1 MQNTVAHSGL
11 YVCCVGIIGQYEC
24 LLEFGIREFA
34 AQITP
39 LALVVLAATFLLLAL
54 VVFAL
59 FFSTETERRLKAEIE
74 MYQREMPELE
84 RKERLLSDV
93 IEGLKARDNRIYEE
107 IFHMSAPDV
116 DRLSSMDFLEG
127 LDSIPDN
134 NIVRYTEG
142 KVAVLERSAG
152 RVEENFRR
160 VMDAI
165 QNPEFVMP
173 PMTNPLDD
181 YTFAQ
186 TGASVG
192 SKINPFYKVPMQHN
206 GLDMLAHSGEP
217 VRAAAEGIV
226 SEVIKSRKGLG
237 NVVVIDHGDGYLT
250 RYAHLA
256 DIEVSRGRKVK
267 RGTCIGY
274 VGVSGTSFAPHLHYE
289 VLRDTVVL
297 DPINHLFA
305 SVTPEEYMNMMVMS
319 VSTGQSLD

>member
-1 MQNTVAHSGL
+1 MAGEYTFDKDKVGFRKKKTSVWKWLRRGVLFLVATLSMTVL
-11 YVCCVGIIGQYEC
+11 YY
-24 LLEFGIREFA
+24 
-34 AQITP
+34 
-39 LALVVLAATFLLLAL
+39 

-59 FFSTETERRLKAEIE
+59 VFSTETERRLKAEID
-74 MYQREMPELE
+74 MYEREMPELE

-93 IEGLKARDNRIYEE
+93 VEGLKARDNRIYEE
-107 IFHMSAPDV
+107 IFHMAAPDM
-116 DRLSSMDFLEG
+116 DRLSSMDFLAV
-127 LDSIPDN
+127 LDSVPDD
-134 NIVRYTEG
+134 NIVRYAEG
-142 KVAVLERSAG
+142 KLAMMEDRAD
-152 RVEENFRR
+152 RIEENFRLAMAAVR
-160 VMDAI
+160 DSG
-165 QNPEFVMP
+165 FVMP
-173 PMTNPLDD
+173 PMTNPLND

-192 SKINPFYKVPMQHN
+192 SRMNPFYKVPMQHN

-217 VRAAAEGIV
+217 VHAAADGV
-226 SEVIKSRKGLG
+226 VKEVIKARKGLG
-237 NVVVIDHGDGYLT
+237 NVVVIDHGGGYLT

-256 DIEVSRGRKVK
+256 DMQVSRGRKVK

-319 VSTGQSLD
+319 ISTGQSLD